1 MVTRPAILGRLLLDG
16 GAVTADA
23 LASALDEQRESGRRL
38 GEILV
43 GKGLADGEL
52 VARARGAAGA
62 DVRGP
67 TARVGALSAHTGA
80 AGSSSRPTGAPPR
93 GIRQEPAASDGRFRW
108 ICAPWTTCAF
118 RLAGAW
124 NPS

>member
-1 MVTRPAILGRLLLDG
+1 MVTRPGILGRLLLDG

-52 VARARGAAGA
+52 VARAR
-62 DVRGP
+62 
-67 TARVGALSAHTGA
+67 
-80 AGSSSRPTGAPPR
+80 SSWG
-93 GIRQEPAASDGRFRW
+93 
-108 ICAPWTTCAF
+108 
-118 RLAGAW
+118 
-124 NPS
+124 